1 MSGFDLLPHFENPYP
16 GKHYTEFSPPPSS
29 FATSASFPFDDDDD
43 GSEDAPKCI
52 PPVVAGYFEALPEL
66 TWPSTCNREWI
77 VPGGNHV
84 TIEVFHWDPSC
95 EAAECCG
102 VGWMP

>member
-16 GKHYTEFSPPPSS
+16 GKHYTKFSPPPSS

-43 GSEDAPKCI
+43 GSEDAPK
-52 PPVVAGYFEALPEL
+52 
-66 TWPSTCNREWI
+66 EWI

>member
-16 GKHYTEFSPPPSS
+16 VKEQHTKSSPPAKSS
-29 FATSASFPFDDDDD
+29 ATTPTTVPFDEDDD
-43 GSEDAPKCI
+43 GSEDAP
-52 PPVVAGYFEALPEL
+52 
-66 TWPSTCNREWI
+66 NREWI

-84 TIEVFHWDPSC
+84 TIEVFHWNPSC

-102 VGWMP
+102 LGWMP